1 MAETTVQQQVC
12 KACGVDV
19 RPNSSFCY
27 NCGSSVSLESNGN
40 DSVSDVW
47 LRESIAGEANKATE
61 KESEI
66 VKPNV
71 VLKESETEKAAALH
85 EEGKLKSAAA
95 MRQKAKSF
103 QQKQVEIVWE
113 DAENTSNVKFIL
125 AVILLLVFA
134 GALVGIAFYL
144 K

>member
-19 RPNSSFCY
+19 RPNSLFCY
-27 NCGSSVSLESNGN
+27 NCGSSVSVESNGN

-47 LRESIAGEANKATE
+47 LRESIAEETNTVTE

-71 VLKESETEKAAALH
+71 ILKESESEKAAALH

-125 AVILLLVFA
+125 AAILLLVFA